1 MSASVAFSV
10 ARRRARNVTMETPAT
25 CAEPGARWLRCDLHV
40 HTPFD
45 PEKKFGEDIK
55 AAIDALKKAKT
66 ERLAQ
71 IADRFVQGCR
81 NAANGEGMDL
91 VALTDHNSIDGF
103 RYLSPFFEVLRVQ
116 SRDQGLQMP
125 AILPGVEFSVGGER
139 EQFTSSSFS
148 PQTPAPTTSHAP
160 SPTSSVRLTHSI
172 RSWGPLAPLDSP

>member
-1 MSASVAFSV
+1 
-10 ARRRARNVTMETPAT
+10 METPAT
-25 CAEPGARWLRCDLHV
+25 CAEPGARWLRGDLHV

-103 RYLSPFFEVLRVQ
+103 RYLSPFFEVLPVQ

-125 AILPGVEFSVGGER
+125 AILAEVEFSVGGER
-139 EQFTSSSFS
+139 GIHFLVIFAADTS
-148 PQTPAPTTSHAP
+148 PDEIARHHP
-160 SPTSSVRLTHSI
+160 RLRYVQRI
-172 RSWGPLAPLDSP
+172 RSEGGDASRSRRGWCLPRYGTR